1 MEVHAHSHTAD
12 PDPSTS
18 SGHRGRKKWT
28 HYFWEFLMLF
38 LAVFCGFMAENFRE
52 HQVEHQREKQF
63 MKSMLEDLRADSLKL
78 TQMMEFFETVKIKY
92 DSVSN
97 LLSHHA
103 DKRRLLRA
111 YRIIAELD
119 DIVNFNYTNRTVSQ
133 LKNAGGFRIIRKQDV
148 ARDIVDYDAFVIN
161 NFSHGQDD
169 YQLFFHELEKL
180 KHTVFDYNVINRM
193 GRWGVGK
200 LGDLDVSQFNRSSEW
215 DNDSLFISM
224 IDIYEKKHTKE
235 TMAEAYDKLINELAG
250 NVRIIDYGPNYGF
263 IVVISKARALI
274 KLIKK
279 EYHLK

>member
-1 MEVHAHSHTAD
+1 MEVHAHSSPAPGGAHTE
-12 PDPSTS
+12 
-18 SGHRGRKKWT
+18 RKKWT